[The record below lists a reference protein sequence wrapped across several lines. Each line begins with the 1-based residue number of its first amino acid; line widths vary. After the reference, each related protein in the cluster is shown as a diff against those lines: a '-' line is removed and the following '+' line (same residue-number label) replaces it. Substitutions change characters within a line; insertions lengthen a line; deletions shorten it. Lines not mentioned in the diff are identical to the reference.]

1 MRRTISLFLLF
12 FPCCA
17 LPALAQTSA
26 SYHLNEHIFNAGG
39 QPANGTVS
47 TSASFHLKLD
57 AIGDAAVV
65 SAMTSASFHSS
76 GGFVGDYPPPGE
88 VSGLTFTSL
97 SSMVWNPEKSVG
109 YYELYRD
116 SLTSLSSGGTGT
128 CFLSALTTESASDET
143 VPWLG
148 DGRVYLVTA
157 RNLLTEEGTKGYRS
171 SGAQRPNPLP
181 CP

>member
-1 MRRTISLFLLF
+1 MRRTISLFLIFLS
-12 FPCCA
+12 CCA

-26 SYHLNEHIFNAGG
+26 SYHLKEHTFNAGG

-65 SAMTSASFHSS
+65 SAMTSASFHSR
-76 GGFVGDYPPPGE
+76 GGFVGDYPPPRE
-88 VSGLTFTSL
+88 VSGLAFTSATA
-97 SSMVWNPEKSVG
+97 MVWNPEKSVG

-128 CFLSALTTESASDET
+128 CFLSALTTESASDAT
-143 VPWLG
+143 VPSVG
-148 DGRVYLVTA
+148 TSMFYLVTA
-157 RNLLTEEGTKGYRS
+157 RNLLSEEGTKGYRS
-171 SGAQRPNPLP
+171 GGTERPNPLP